1 MSSFRRWSPTTA
13 RAARIRSTPQTC
25 ASVER
30 ARVRRP
36 RPQHQVA
43 GHQGRLPGVVHGVE
57 VEVRLVDEHPDAPL
71 VAREDRGVQDRLV
84 QMLGIAGVRVGT
96 VQQER
101 VEDVG
106 VAGPRCL
113 VEERLGAVAPQQRP
127 ERRRAVVARGRAPE
141 VLAAELERADD
152 ALEVALGHRRPQLAD
167 DLEVA
172 VAGSHLRA
180 VHHLRAELELAHVLR
195 EVHRQLDVA
204 VTARHGPLVAVVE
217 LLDGVP
223 AKVRNDAL

>member
-1 MSSFRRWSPTTA
+1 MSAWPA
-13 RAARIRSTPQTC
+13 RAASWRS
-25 ASVER
+25 V
-30 ARVRRP
+30 
-36 RPQHQVA
+36 
-43 GHQGRLPGVVHGVE
+43 L
-57 VEVRLVDEHPDAPL
+57 APSP
-71 VAREDRGVQDRLV
+71 A
-84 QMLGIAGVRVGT
+84 
-96 VQQER
+96 
-101 VEDVG
+101 
-106 VAGPRCL
+106 
-113 VEERLGAVAPQQRP
+113 QR

-141 VLAAELERADD
+141 AAVELERADD

-223 AKVRNDAL
+223 AKVRNDVL